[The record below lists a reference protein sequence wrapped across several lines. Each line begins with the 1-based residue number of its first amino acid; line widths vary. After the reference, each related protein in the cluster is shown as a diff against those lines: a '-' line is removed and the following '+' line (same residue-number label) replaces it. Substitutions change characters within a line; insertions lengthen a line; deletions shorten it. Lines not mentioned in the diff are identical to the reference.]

1 MHVIVSTV
9 LVCNLPYEII
19 VLATC
24 ILKKVITLLYALN
37 LVYQRLQNFL
47 DPRMVLTHIQ
57 CKYDN

>member
-24 ILKKVITLLYALN
+24 ILKKVTTLLYALN
-37 LVYQRLQNFL
+37 LVYQR
-47 DPRMVLTHIQ
+47 
-57 CKYDN
+57 